1 MGANLAT
8 RGASRPMPKAQ
19 VSPADKGLERE
30 RVMDGKDVNNVIKR
44 AAGAIRDEIK
54 RAEDNPSN
62 LAETLRNESFQRT
75 FTDEYLFNRKPRPRE
90 PVKPDPSWK
99 VLAERK

>member
-30 RVMDGKDVNNVIKR
+30 RIMDGKDVNNVIKR

-54 RAEDNPSN
+54 RAEDKPSN
-62 LAETLRNESFQRT
+62 LSETLRNERLQRT
-75 FTDEYLFNRKPRPRE
+75 FTNKNLSNRRPRRRE